1 METAVAT
8 LLLVT
13 AAVVLASVVIG
24 YGITAIQQTM
34 NTQDNPQLSQ
44 LKSLESSL
52 MNQTADLSNATLPQA
67 SGDPSP

>member
-24 YGITAIQQTM
+24 YGVTAMQQTL
-34 NTQDNPQLSQ
+34 NTQTNPQLNQ
-44 LKSLESSL
+44 LKTIENNL
-52 MNQTADLSNATLPQA
+52 MNQTDLFNETQPPVTSEPTP
-67 SGDPSP
+67 